1 MDEQAKDRAHR
12 IGQKHE
18 VRVFRLIT
26 ATKVEEGIL
35 SKAQYKKGLDDK
47 IIQAGMF
54 NDNAS
59 DIERQKKLEELIRRV
74 DDDDGDEDNEE
85 KESEVPND
93 Y

>member
-1 MDEQAKDRAHR
+1 M
-12 IGQKHE
+12 
-18 VRVFRLIT
+18 
-26 ATKVEEGIL
+26 EEGIL

-59 DIERQKKLEELIRRV
+59 DLERQKKLEELIRKNNDS
-74 DDDDGDEDNEE
+74 DDAEEEGDEE

-93 Y
+93 YQLNVLLQRSDEEMELFQ

>member
-1 MDEQAKDRAHR
+1 
-12 IGQKHE
+12 
-18 VRVFRLIT
+18 
-26 ATKVEEGIL
+26 
-35 SKAQYKKGLDDK
+35 
-47 IIQAGMF
+47 MF

>member
-1 MDEQAKDRAHR
+1 
-12 IGQKHE
+12 
-18 VRVFRLIT
+18 
-26 ATKVEEGIL
+26 VEEGIL

-59 DIERQKKLEELIRRV
+59 DLERQKKLEELIRKNNDS
-74 DDDDGDEDNEE
+74 DDAEEEGDEE

-93 Y
+93 YQLNVLLQRSDEEMELFQ

>member
-1 MDEQAKDRAHR
+1 
-12 IGQKHE
+12 
-18 VRVFRLIT
+18 
-26 ATKVEEGIL
+26 VEEGIL

-59 DIERQKKLEELIRRV
+59 DTERQKKLEELIRHNDV
-74 DDDDGDEDNEE
+74 DDEAEDDDEE

-93 Y
+93 YQLNILL